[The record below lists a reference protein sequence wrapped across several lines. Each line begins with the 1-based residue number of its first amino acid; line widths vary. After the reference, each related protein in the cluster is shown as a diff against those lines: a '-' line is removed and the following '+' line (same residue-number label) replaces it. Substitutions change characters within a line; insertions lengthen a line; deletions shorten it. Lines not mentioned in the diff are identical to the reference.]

1 MLAKLSSKGQLVI
14 PKKVRE
20 RLNLRPGAQF
30 HIQIDDEQIILKP
43 LVTSVIDSMYGKY
56 ADVNLVSELE
66 NEHRQEIIREATIR
80 S

>member
-30 HIQIDDEQIILKP
+30 HIQVDDEQIILKP
-43 LVTSVIDSMYGKY
+43 LIPSVIASMYGKY
-56 ADVNLVSELE
+56 ADVDLISELE
-66 NEHRQEIIREATIR
+66 DEHRQEIAREAAIR

>member
-20 RLNLRPGAQF
+20 KLNLRPGTQF
-30 HIQIDDEQIILKP
+30 HIQVDDEQIILKP
-43 LVTSVIDSMYGKY
+43 LVPSVIDSMYGKY
-56 ADVNLVSELE
+56 ADVDLVAELE
-66 NEHRQEIIREATIR
+66 QEHRQEIIREAAIR